1 MLVTNRSKLE
11 GQFFAQNSLRLL
23 WKSASLNPDNYYFV
37 VEGCG
42 LVDGAFGPWVRL
54 VSSVDEVDSLC
65 RGGQVD
71 TLSVNKIQLLAPPAM
86 TKQSGFS
93 MQPLSEIRIKEG
105 SAASP
110 IYEFVTQNG
119 EIYSSTRG
127 ESGGGHKAML
137 NENTLQYGA
146 GSRS

>member
-1 MLVTNRSKLE
+1 M
-11 GQFFAQNSLRLL
+11 AQDSLRML
-23 WKSASLNPDNYYFV
+23 WKSASLNPDDYYFV

-42 LVDGAFGPWVRL
+42 LVDGCFGPWARL

-65 RGGQVD
+65 KGGQVD

-93 MQPLSEIRIKEG
+93 MQLLSEIRIKEG
-105 SAASP
+105 SEARP

-119 EIYSSTRG
+119 QIYSSARG
-127 ESGGGHKAML
+127 
-137 NENTLQYGA
+137 
-146 GSRS
+146 

>member
-1 MLVTNRSKLE
+1 MLVVLVTNRAKLQ
-11 GQFFAQNSLRLL
+11 GQFLAQDSLRLL
-23 WKSASLNPDNYYFV
+23 WKSACLNRDSYYFV

-71 TLSVNKIQLLAPPAM
+71 ALNVNKIQLLAPPAM

-110 IYEFVTQNG
+110 VYEFVTQNG
-119 EIYSSTRG
+119 QIYSSSRG
-127 ESGGGHKAML
+127 
-137 NENTLQYGA
+137 
-146 GSRS
+146 